1 MKYIKNCL
9 IEALLF
15 KFTRGFI
22 TLGIIILLFT
32 LITWLTGFDFIVVLF
47 WILIIIGLFRFG
59 IAIRNQIRAWRGQ

>member
-15 KFTRGFI
+15 KSTRGFI